1 MNTKLKM
8 AIVGAGIWGENH
20 IKIYQNHPF
29 AEVAAICDLEYSKAK
44 ALADRYAISG
54 VYSDYDKMFTE
65 SDCDAVAIVTPD
77 FAHADI
83 AVSAANH
90 KKDMLIEK
98 PLATTAQDVR
108 AMVEAIENNGVRA
121 MVDLHNR
128 WSPPFNVAHQAVD
141 KGDLGEVYSAYFRLN
156 DVKWVAMDMLPWSAQ
171 SSILW
176 FLGSHSLDTLRWF
189 FADEVA
195 RVYCVSRDGILKE
208 NGVDTVDEYL
218 TTIEFKKGGVAQ
230 MENGWITPNANPC
243 LNDIKFNILG
253 TKGMISI
260 DASNHN
266 LIQMYTDDKVTVPD
280 IIVQNKIFDIP
291 KGFAFES
298 IKTFVDCVLSGAEFP
313 VTVYDAANTSLAIL
327 AIMESAKTRM
337 PVEIS
342 AEYSL
347 R

>member
-8 AIVGAGIWGENH
+8 AVVGAGIWGENH
-20 IKIYQNHPF
+20 IKIYLSHPF
-29 AEVAAICDLEYSKAK
+29 AEVVAVCDQNYDKAK
-44 ALADRYAISG
+44 ALADKYSIDA
-54 VYSDYDKMFTE
+54 VYDDYEVMCKE
-65 SDCDAVAIVTPD
+65 SSCDAVAIVTPD

-83 AVSAANH
+83 AIAAANN
-90 KKDMLIEK
+90 KKHMLIEK
-98 PLATTAQDVR
+98 PLATTRKDVVN
-108 AMVEAIENNGVRA
+108 MLEAIERNKVRA

-128 WSPPFNVAHQAVD
+128 WSPPFNAAYEAV
-141 KGDLGEVYSAYFRLN
+141 KRGDLGEVYSAYSRLN
-156 DVKWVAMDMLPWSAQ
+156 DIKWVATDMLPWAST

-189 FADEVA
+189 FNDEVA
-195 RVYCVSRDGILKE
+195 RVYSVSREGILKGQ
-208 NGVDTVDEYL
+208 GVETVDEYL

-243 LNDIKFNILG
+243 VNDIKFNVLG

-266 LIQMYTDDKVTVPD
+266 LIQMYTDEKVVVPD
-280 IIVQNKIFDIP
+280 VIVQNSIFGEP

-298 IKTFVDCVLSGAEFP
+298 IRKFVDCIINDTEFP
-313 VTVYDAANTSLAIL
+313 VTVVDAANTSIAIL

-337 PVEIS
+337 PVEVK
-342 AEYSL
+342 Y
-347 R
+347 